1 MEYAS
6 WRLASSCRR
15 AISSSAVSMAAMSL
29 VSVLPS
35 KLASVASAAVSWFRV
50 SKASPNTDLNS
61 SRKERV
67 GTCGY

>member
-1 MEYAS
+1 
-6 WRLASSCRR
+6 
-15 AISSSAVSMAAMSL
+15 MAAMSL